1 MPVSFLKFST
11 AACEWVG
18 DVVGVVTPL
27 GGVAQVSF
35 HGVKVV
41 EVGVVLRVHQDRGVE
56 EDGEGQVE
64 VEREEGEVKE
74 NHTCMKMGWSE
85 DLKDNLSQWGA
96 CAIKVWRR
104 NSALYVPYS
113 LVQLARVVVVR
124 VILVDVICVML
135 VDLIA
140 HVDVVAVY
148 AIFV

>member
-1 MPVSFLKFST
+1 MTVCVGCGK
-11 AACEWVG
+11 CEGVG

-74 NHTCMKMGWSE
+74 NHTCMKM
-85 DLKDNLSQWGA
+85 
-96 CAIKVWRR
+96 R
-104 NSALYVPYS
+104 
-113 LVQLARVVVVR
+113 
-124 VILVDVICVML
+124 
-135 VDLIA
+135 
-140 HVDVVAVY
+140 
-148 AIFV
+148 